1 MDTSFLLR
9 GLIIGFMIA
18 APVGPIGVLCIH
30 RTLTEGKIH
39 GLISGLGAATADAIY
54 GSIAALG
61 LTFVSSFLIEQQL
74 WFRIIGAVFLCGLGI
89 RTIFSKAAKKPC
101 AVNRLGLVANY
112 GSTFIL
118 TLMNPMTILAFA
130 AVFVGLGITSSHHG
144 SAGLLIAGVFA
155 GSGIWWILLSS
166 AAGLFRQKISHDKLI
181 WLNRISGTIIT
192 TFGLL
197 LLFNLKTSQHT
208 ACS

>member
-1 MDTSFLLR
+1 MDTNFFFR
-9 GLIIGFMIA
+9 GLIIGFVIA

-61 LTFVSSFLIEQQL
+61 LTFISSFLIEQQL

-89 RTIFSKAAKKPC
+89 RTIFSKAAKKPS
-101 AVNRLGLVANY
+101 AVNGQGLAANY
-112 GSTFIL
+112 GSTFFL

-130 AVFVGLGITSSHHG
+130 AVFAGLGITSSHHG
-144 SAGLLIAGVFA
+144 FAGLLIAGVFT
-155 GSGIWWILLSS
+155 GSCIWWTLLSS
-166 AAGLFRQKISHDKLI
+166 AAGLFRQKISHDNLI
-181 WLNRISGTIIT
+181 WLNRISGTIIMF
-192 TFGLL
+192 FGLL
-197 LLFNLKTSQHT
+197 IILTLEI
-208 ACS
+208 